1 MARRLDLD
9 ISEKVAITTRRGD
22 TFDVTLTFY
31 IGEEAAGNEDD
42 LDGDS
47 FLMEVRDKASSDV
60 NEGLIMSS
68 TGDNVITQSATVPPP
83 ASNFTMEIAGA
94 ADNDANVNNQLTI
107 RCTAAEMELVASGR
121 YVYDLQRLN
130 SSTNEQKTIL
140 RGPFR
145 VVEDVA
151 EADN

>member
-1 MARRLDLD
+1 MARKLDLD

-68 TGDNVITQSATVPPP
+68 TGANVITTSATIPPP
-83 ASNFTMEIAGA
+83 SSNFTMEISGA
-94 ADNDANVNNQLTI
+94 DLNDAAVNNQLTI
-107 RCTAAEMELVASGR
+107 RCTAAEMENVASGR
-121 YVYDLQRLN
+121 YVYDLQRYN
-130 SSTNEQKTIL
+130 TSSEEQKTIL

-151 EADN
+151 EANN

>member
-22 TFDVTLTFY
+22 SFDVTLTFY

-42 LDGDS
+42 LDGDL

-60 NEGLIMSS
+60 DQGLIMSS
-68 TGDNVITQSATVPPP
+68 IGPNVITTSATVPPP
-83 ASNFTMEIAGA
+83 SSNFTFEIGGS
-94 ADNDANVNNQLTI
+94 DSNDAEVNNQLTI
-107 RCTAAEMELVASGR
+107 RCTAAEMEVVQSGR
-121 YVYDLQRLN
+121 YVYDLQRYN
-130 SSTNEQKTIL
+130 TSSEEQKTIL

>member
-9 ISEKVAITTRRGD
+9 ISEKVTITTRRGD
-22 TFDVTLTFY
+22 SFDVTLTFY

-42 LDGDS
+42 LDGDR

-68 TGDNVITQSATVPPP
+68 IGPNVITTSASVLP
-83 ASNFTMEIAGA
+83 ASNFTMEISGA
-94 ADNDANVNNQLTI
+94 ATNDAAVNNQLTI
-107 RCTAAEMELVASGR
+107 RCTAAEMELVTSGR
-121 YVYDLQRLN
+121 YVYDLQRYN
-130 SSTNEQKTIL
+130 TSSEEQKTIL

>member
-22 TFDVTLTFY
+22 SFDVTLTFY
-31 IGEEAAGNEDD
+31 IGAEAAGNEDD
-42 LDGDS
+42 LDGDQ

-68 TGDNVITQSATVPPP
+68 IGPNVITTSASVLP
-83 ASNFTMEIAGA
+83 ASNFTMEISGA
-94 ADNDANVNNQLTI
+94 ALNDAAVNNQLTI
-107 RCTAAEMELVASGR
+107 RCTAAEMELVTSGR
-121 YVYDLQRLN
+121 YVYDLQRYN
-130 SSTNEQKTIL
+130 TSSEEQKTIL

>member
-22 TFDVTLTFY
+22 SFDVTLTFY
-31 IGEEAAGNEDD
+31 IGAEAAGNEDN
-42 LDGDS
+42 LDGDK
-47 FLMEVRDKASSDV
+47 FLMEVRDKASSDI

-68 TGDNVITQSATVPPP
+68 QGLNVIDTSANVFP
-83 ASNFTMEIAGA
+83 ASNFTMEISGSGSNQA
-94 ADNDANVNNQLTI
+94 AVNNQLTI
-107 RCTAAEMELVASGR
+107 RCTAAEMELVTSGR
-121 YVYDLQRLN
+121 YVYDLQRHN
-130 SSTNEQKTIL
+130 TSTGEQKTIL

>member
-22 TFDVTLTFY
+22 SFDVTLTFY
-31 IGEEAAGNEDD
+31 LGEEAAGNEDS
-42 LDGDS
+42 LDGDL
-47 FLMEVRDKASSDV
+47 FLMEVRDKASSDA

-68 TGDNVITQSATVPPP
+68 TGDNVITTSATTLPS
-83 ASNFTMEIAGA
+83 SNFSMEISGSQS
-94 ADNDANVNNQLTI
+94 NDAGVNNQLTI
-107 RCTAAEMELVASGR
+107 RCSAALMELIQSGR
-121 YVYDLQRLN
+121 YVYDLQRYN
-130 SSTNEQKTIL
+130 TSSEEQKTIL

>member
-1 MARRLDLD
+1 MARKLDLD

-47 FLMEVRDKASSDV
+47 FLMEVRDKASSDA

-68 TGDNVITQSATVPPP
+68 TGPNVITTSATIPPP
-83 ASNFTMEIAGA
+83 SSNFTMEISGA
-94 ADNDANVNNQLTI
+94 DLNDAAVNNQLTI
-107 RCTAAEMELVASGR
+107 RCTAAEMENVAAGR
-121 YVYDLQRLN
+121 YVYDLQRYN
-130 SSTNEQKTIL
+130 TSSEEQKTIL

-151 EADN
+151 EANN

>member
-42 LDGDS
+42 LEGDQ

-68 TGDNVITQSATVPPP
+68 IGSNVITTSASVPPP
-83 ASNFTMEIAGA
+83 ASNFSMEITGA
-94 ADNDANVNNQLTI
+94 NSNDAGVNNQLTI

-121 YVYDLQRLN
+121 YVYDLQRYN
-130 SSTNEQKTIL
+130 TSSEEQKTIL

>member
-22 TFDVTLTFY
+22 SFDVTLTFY

-42 LDGDS
+42 LQGDQ

-60 NEGLIMSS
+60 NEGLIISS
-68 TGDNVITQSATVPPP
+68 TGSNVIVTSASVLP
-83 ASNFTMEIAGA
+83 ASNFTMEISGSQN
-94 ADNDANVNNQLTI
+94 NDAGINNQLTI
-107 RCTAAEMELVASGR
+107 RCSAAAMELVASGR
-121 YVYDLQRLN
+121 YVYDLQRYN
-130 SSTNEQKTIL
+130 TSSEEQKTIL

>member
-22 TFDVTLTFY
+22 SFDVTLTFY

-42 LDGDS
+42 LQGDQ

-60 NEGLIMSS
+60 NEGLIISS
-68 TGDNVITQSATVPPP
+68 VGSNVIVTSASVLP
-83 ASNFTMEIAGA
+83 ASNFTMEISGSQN
-94 ADNDANVNNQLTI
+94 NDAGINNQLTI
-107 RCTAAEMELVASGR
+107 RCSAAEMELVASGR
-121 YVYDLQRLN
+121 YVYDLQRYN
-130 SSTNEQKTIL
+130 TSSEEQKTIL

>member
-22 TFDVTLTFY
+22 TCDVTLTFY
-31 IGEEAAGNEDD
+31 IGAEEAGNEDA

-47 FLMEVRDKASSDV
+47 FLMEVRDKASSDM
-60 NEGLIMSS
+60 NQGLIMSS
-68 TGDNVITQSATVPPP
+68 IGANVIQQSATVTP

-94 ADNDANVNNQLTI
+94 ADNDAGVNNQLTI

-121 YVYDLQRLN
+121 YVYDLQRFN

>member
-22 TFDVTLTFY
+22 SFDVTLTFY

-42 LDGDS
+42 LDGDK
-47 FLMEVRDKASSDV
+47 FLMEVRDKASSDG

-68 TGDNVITQSATVPPP
+68 QGLNVIQSPSANTFPS
-83 ASNFTMEIAGA
+83 SNFTFEISGA
-94 ADNDANVNNQLTI
+94 ASNEAEVNNQLTI
-107 RCTAAEMELVASGR
+107 RCTAAEMEEVASGR
-121 YVYDLQRLN
+121 YVYDLQRFN
-130 SSTNEQKTIL
+130 TSSGEQKTIL

-151 EADN
+151 EANN

>member
-1 MARRLDLD
+1 MARKLDLD
-9 ISEKVAITTRRGD
+9 VSEKVTITTRRGD
-22 TFDVTLTFY
+22 SFDITLTFY
-31 IGEEAAGNEDD
+31 IGPEAAGNEDS

-47 FLMEVRDKASSDV
+47 FLMEVRDKASSDA

-68 TGDNVITQSATVPPP
+68 IGENIIAQSATVTP
-83 ASNFTMEIAGA
+83 ASNFTMEIGGA
-94 ADNDANVNNQLTI
+94 SSNDAGVNNQLTI
-107 RCTAAEMELVASGR
+107 RCTAAEMELVTSGR
-121 YVYDLQRLN
+121 YVYDLQRFN
-130 SSTNEQKTIL
+130 SSSNEQKTIL

>member
-1 MARRLDLD
+1 MARKLDLD

-22 TFDVTLTFY
+22 SFDVTLTFY
-31 IGEEAAGNEDD
+31 IGAEEAGNEDA

-47 FLMEVRDKASSDV
+47 FLMEVRDKASSDA

-68 TGDNVITQSATVPPP
+68 IGDNVITQSATITP

-94 ADNDANVNNQLTI
+94 ASNEANVNNQLTI
-107 RCTAAEMELVASGR
+107 RCPAAEMELVASGR
-121 YVYDLQRLN
+121 YVYDLQRFN
-130 SSTNEQKTIL
+130 SSNNEQKTIL